1 MGVLMLEED
10 GVSVGIGVFDVEKT
24 GGVEYQ
30 YLYVPGTEYWAMYLV
45 VHTLRGVFDER
56 EGRYAGTW
64 YSYVTCVAPPTKKMS
79 FRRFFAQI
87 YDWKHLYRCIFSFT
101 AFCRSVTTSATL
113 LIPKCTTWRW
123 TLRCSNYSVAKR
135 CLLYTSPS
143 PRD

>member
-1 MGVLMLEED
+1 MLMLEED

-79 FRRFFAQI
+79 FRHFFLHKSMTGSTSTCLFFFCDI
-87 YDWKHLYRCIFSFT
+87 PSLCHFSYTFD
-101 AFCRSVTTSATL
+101 
-113 LIPKCTTWRW
+113 
-123 TLRCSNYSVAKR
+123 AKMHHPAMD
-135 CLLYTSPS
+135 S
-143 PRD
+143 